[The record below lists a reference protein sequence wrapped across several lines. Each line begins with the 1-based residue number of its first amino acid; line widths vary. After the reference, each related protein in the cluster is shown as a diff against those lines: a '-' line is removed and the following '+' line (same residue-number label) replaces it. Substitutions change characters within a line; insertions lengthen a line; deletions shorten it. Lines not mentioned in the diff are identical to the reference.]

1 MNELDELIN
10 QEGVWIKIVLGKE
23 IIIDPE
29 TQEKKPILINSIP
42 IKAIVT
48 DLTSTQLR
56 WKMYGIETQQG
67 KELFM
72 DIKYRGIIDM
82 SQKIVIDNVDYVGW
96 RDDLGKMQIR
106 QEGSYLKIYVY
117 RRS

>member
-10 QEGVWIKIVLGKE
+10 QEGQWIKIVLGKE
-23 IIIDPE
+23 IITDPE
-29 TQEKKPILINSIP
+29 EQTTKVIFDNPIP
-42 IKAIVT
+42 IKCLVN
-48 DLTSTQLR
+48 DLTSAQLR
-56 WKMYGIETQQG
+56 WKMYGIETSQG

-72 DIKYRGIIDM
+72 DAKYRGIIDM

>member
-1 MNELDELIN
+1 MNELDELIQ
-10 QEGVWIKIVLGKE
+10 QEGQWIKVVLGKE

-29 TQEKKPILINSIP
+29 EQTKKPILNNPIP

-48 DLTSTQLR
+48 DLTSAQLR

-67 KELFM
+67 KEL
-72 DIKYRGIIDM
+72 IIDSRHRNLIEM
-82 SQKIVIDNVDYVGW
+82 SQKIIIDDVDYVGW

-106 QEGSYLKIYVY
+106 QDGGYLKVYVY